1 MLHDFLPCA
10 RFANA
15 AVSDDPGGAN
25 VPKAIRSRRSAPDH
39 ISVLR
44 PVQPYLSDLPQP
56 VRGRLTLPA
65 RRRTVAAVQCSR
77 SGRMRAIYV
86 MVKCEMGQAYR
97 VAQLAA
103 DTIAELSELH
113 STSGQY
119 DLLGKFYLEPEQ
131 DTGLFVTEKLQ
142 TLPGVKDT
150 YTLITFNAFVG
161 GRG

>member
-1 MLHDFLPCA
+1 
-10 RFANA
+10 
-15 AVSDDPGGAN
+15 
-25 VPKAIRSRRSAPDH
+25 
-39 ISVLR
+39 
-44 PVQPYLSDLPQP
+44 
-56 VRGRLTLPA
+56 
-65 RRRTVAAVQCSR
+65 
-77 SGRMRAIYV
+77 MRAIFV
-86 MVKCEMGQAYR
+86 MLKCEMGHSYR

-103 DTIAELSELH
+103 DTVAELSELH

-161 GRG
+161 R